1 MLDHFVGLAL
11 KGLTFVYLFPPIG
24 CISQKKLKIKEKF
37 HVNSNLCSVGLFSNI
52 PVVRFDNRDFPKLT
66 FYYRLMTKYKALPAT
81 QICLKDFPYLT
92 NDIRNINVICT
103 SGSAG
108 GTVL

>member
-1 MLDHFVGLAL
+1 MFTFFLPLAA
-11 KGLTFVYLFPPIG
+11 YH
-24 CISQKKLKIKEKF
+24 KKIENQRKIPCEFKLLQCRVIFKRSF
-37 HVNSNLCSVGLFSNI
+37 
-52 PVVRFDNRDFPKLT
+52 VVRFDNRDFPKLT